1 MGEQESESLKDMAS
15 AHRRHQD
22 SLERFLNFSSSPPLT
37 EEVRDQAETRFCTIV
52 DHFRGHDHSNDEY
65 DRTALVR
72 YTYEYALTEKAKD
85 NLLQAFFV
93 SLAIPL
99 SDTVDVDLNDKE
111 TEDEVWLN
119 LVGFADY
126 LLNNF
131 FLPLKAST
139 KRTPQPSPAYH
150 SATQSTRMGGQSFVG
165 TPLRLS
171 SLRGTCLIRDRHR
184 CVISRSFD
192 RKVAVER
199 INKSADEARDDD
211 GQLLLGQTFDS
222 LEVAHILP
230 HSLVKAN
237 SDANLDSSRE
247 GALQILN
254 MFDTDVVHLI
264 EGPDIDR
271 PRNAMTLTH
280 NLHQDF
286 GDFQIYFEPEE
297 QANTY
302 RINTFLPA
310 AIHHFLPVTRELYL
324 TEDRTIEPPSR
335 RLLAIHRA
343 IAHILH
349 LSAAGAFIDRVLD
362 DWDQQAAR
370 TDGSTHLGQ
379 LVNLQ
384 VNGWLVN
391 AVTQ

>member
-1 MGEQESESLKDMAS
+1 MAS
-15 AHRRHQD
+15 AHRRHRD
-22 SLERFLNFSSSPPLT
+22 SLERLINFSSSPPLT
-37 EEVRDQAETRFCTIV
+37 EEARNQAETIFYAIV
-52 DHFRGHDHSNDEY
+52 DHFRDQDPSNDEY

-85 NLLQAFFV
+85 NLLQAFFR
-93 SLAIPL
+93 SITIPL
-99 SDTVDVDLNDKE
+99 TDTVDVDLINKE
-111 TEDEVWLN
+111 KENEIWLK
-119 LVGFADY
+119 LAGFADY

-150 SATQSTRMGGQSFVG
+150 SATQSIRVGGQSFVG

-171 SLRGTCLIRDRHR
+171 TLRGTCLIRDRHR
-184 CVISRSFD
+184 CVISHSFD
-192 RKVAVER
+192 RRKALER
-199 INKSADEARDDD
+199 IKQSGDEARDDD
-211 GQLLLGQTFDS
+211 GQLLTGQTFDS

-230 HSLVKAN
+230 HSLVNTN
-237 SDANLDSSRE
+237 SDVTLDSSRE

-254 MFDTDVVHLI
+254 MFDTDVVHFI

-286 GDFQIYFEPEE
+286 GDFQIYFEPEA

-310 AIHHFLPVTRELYL
+310 AIHNFLPVTRELFL
-324 TEDRTIEPPSR
+324 TEDRTIEPPSPR
-335 RLLAIHRA
+335 FLAIHRA
-343 IAHILH
+343 IAHILY
-349 LSAAGAFIDRVLD
+349 LSAAGAFIDTILND
-362 DWDQQAAR
+362 FDQRATRA
-370 TDGSTHLGQ
+370 DGTTHLGE
-379 LVNLQ
+379 LVNLK
-384 VNGWLVN
+384 VNGWLSRPV
-391 AVTQ
+391 AET